1 MMRHSRLSRMAA
13 FAVLCLLVV
22 AAACKPAPP
31 SAPAAD
37 AGPGLEAVRGRVA
50 GQLTARGLVGLSAAV
65 VQDGRTVLAEG
76 FGVSSLRTGEPVGAE
91 TMFAI
96 GSITKQ
102 FTAACVLL
110 LAEDGKLAVTDPVSK
125 YYPGLTRAGDIT
137 LLDLMNHVSGYPD
150 YYPLDFVE
158 RPMARATASDEVIRI
173 FGTRPLDFEP
183 GTRYSYSNTGYLIL
197 GRVVEKVGGE
207 PFGDFLERRILGP
220 LGLTHTAYE
229 PDPESPACARGHMSF
244 WLGAPEAV
252 PLEGQG
258 WVAAAGAL
266 FSTPTDLAA
275 WDLALIG
282 GRVLKPVSFDLM
294 TTPRR
299 LNDGTLSKYGCG
311 LALGERGG
319 VSFLS
324 HSGAVNG
331 FNAQNIVV
339 PSTRS
344 AAILL
349 SNLSSFSDT
358 NAVFSE
364 LTALIL
370 PKPAASPAGAPSAQG
385 PDKPRPP
392 APKPGLPAVA
402 GPPVADVVQAFF
414 RALQK
419 GRVDRSSLGT
429 EFNVFLQESVIAP
442 AAERMRGFGEPTGVV
457 VESIGE
463 RGGMEVSTTRL
474 EFPSGVL
481 KVLLYRTP
489 DGKIQQLFIQ
499 KG

>member
-1 MMRHSRLSRMAA
+1 MRRAWLSRTAA
-13 FAVLCLLVV
+13 FAVLSLLFA

-31 SAPAAD
+31 SAPAA
-37 AGPGLEAVRGRVA
+37 GPDPAAVRGRIE
-50 GQLTARGLVGLSAAV
+50 GQLAARGLVGLSVALV
-65 VQDGRTVLAEG
+65 RDGRTVLAEG
-76 FGVSSLRTGEPVGAE
+76 FGVRSLRTGASVDAE

-102 FTAACVLL
+102 FTAACILL
-110 LAEDGKLAVTDPVSK
+110 LAEDGKLAVTDRVSK
-125 YYPGLTRAGDIT
+125 YYPGLTRAGEIT

-158 RPMARATASDEVIRI
+158 RPMARAIASDEVIRI
-173 FGTRPLDFEP
+173 FGTKPLDFEP
-183 GTRYSYSNTGYLIL
+183 GARYSYSNTGYLIL
-197 GRVVEKVGGE
+197 GRVVEKAGGE
-207 PFGDFLERRILGP
+207 PFGDFLKRRILDP
-220 LGLTHTAYE
+220 LGLTRTAYE
-229 PDPESPACARGHMSF
+229 PDPESPDCAKGHMSF

-252 PLEGQG
+252 PLEGRG

-266 FSTPTDLAA
+266 FSTPSDLAA

-282 GRVLKPVSFDLM
+282 GRVLKPASFELM
-294 TTPRR
+294 TSPRR
-299 LNDGTLSKYGCG
+299 LNDGTLSNYGCG
-311 LALGERGG
+311 LAVGERAG
-319 VSFLS
+319 VAFLS

-331 FNAQNIVV
+331 FHALNIVV

-344 AAILL
+344 AAVLF
-349 SNLSSFSDT
+349 SNLSSYSDT

-364 LTALIL
+364 LTALVL
-370 PKPAASPAGAPSAQG
+370 PKPAATPAGAPSPKG

-392 APKPGLPAVA
+392 APKPGVPAIA
-402 GPPVADVVQAFF
+402 GPPVEEQVLAFF
-414 RALQK
+414 RALQR
-419 GRVDRSSLGT
+419 GEVDRAALGA
-429 EFNVFLQESVIAP
+429 EFDFFLEERLIAP
-442 AAERMRGFGEPTGVV
+442 AAERLRAFGEPAGAV

-474 EFPSGVL
+474 EFPSGAL
-481 KVLLYRTP
+481 KVLMYRTP